1 MKKTIVIVDDHLLI
15 AKALEGIIDNF
26 EDFEVIDVAE
36 NGKDMIDKFESGQK
50 IPDIILL
57 DISMPLMN
65 GFETAAWLKE
75 NHPNIKVMALSMQGD
90 DNSVIK
96 MIRNGAKGYLL
107 KNTHPKDLEI
117 ALTKLNSDGFFYPDW
132 ASKIIFS
139 NMSDEKNNEKK
150 KKISEREKEFLTY
163 TVTELSYKEIAEKM
177 CCSPRTVE
185 SYRDQLC
192 EKFDLKTRV
201 GLAVFCDQKWFCRIV
216 ANDLLRI
223 SQ

>member
-26 EDFEVIDVAE
+26 DDFKVIDVAE
-36 NGKDMIDKFESGQK
+36 NGKDMIDKFESGQT

-57 DISMPLMN
+57 DISMPVMN
-65 GFETAAWLKE
+65 GFETASWLKE
-75 NHPNIKVMALSMQGD
+75 NYPNIKVMALSMQGD

-117 ALTKLNSDGFFYPDW
+117 ALTKLSSDGFFYPDW

-201 GLAVFCDQKWFCRIV
+201 GLAVFAIKNGF
-216 ANDLLRI
+216 AE
-223 SQ
+223 S

>member
-96 MIRNGAKGYLL
+96 
-107 KNTHPKDLEI
+107 
-117 ALTKLNSDGFFYPDW
+117 
-132 ASKIIFS
+132 
-139 NMSDEKNNEKK
+139 KNNEKK

-201 GLAVFCDQKWFCRIV
+201 GLAVFAIKNGF
-216 ANDLLRI
+216 AE
-223 SQ
+223 S

>member
-1 MKKTIVIVDDHLLI
+1 MKKTIIIVDDHLLI

-26 EDFEVIDVAE
+26 EGFKVIDVAE
-36 NGKDMIDKFESGQK
+36 NGKDMIDKFENGQK
-50 IPDIILL
+50 IPDIVLL
-57 DISMPLMN
+57 DISMPVMN
-65 GFETAAWLKE
+65 GFETASWLRE
-75 NHPNIKVMALSMQGD
+75 NHPDVKVMALSMQGD

-107 KNTHPKDLEI
+107 KNTHPKDLET
-117 ALTKLNSDGFFYPDW
+117 ALTKLSSDGFFYPDW

-139 NMSDEKNNEKK
+139 NMSDDKYNEKK

-201 GLAVFCDQKWFCRIV
+201 GLAVFAIKNGF
-216 ANDLLRI
+216 AE
-223 SQ
+223 S

>member
-107 KNTHPKDLEI
+107 KKTHPKDLEI

-201 GLAVFCDQKWFCRIV
+201 GLAVFAIKNGF
-216 ANDLLRI
+216 AE
-223 SQ
+223 S